1 MEFVFVVPRREL
13 FPDHYP
19 HGFVPFGEGFAA
31 ERLRTVVERH
41 GFFVERVRAEVTP
54 EWKQVIPYNVV
65 VVDGEVLLLTRTPKG
80 GEARLHNKLT
90 IGVGG
95 HLNPEDLDPTHAKR
109 DPLPRGTRRELEE
122 ELAIEGSF
130 EIEPVGL
137 INDDS
142 NAVGA
147 VHVGL
152 VQIVRVRG
160 RVEIREKDVLEG
172 RFVRPSELTE
182 RLAQG
187 ANFETWSAK
196 LVAALPALLRANNV
210 NSPPAPLTAP
220 HTTPTALERPR
231 SGAPA

>member
-19 HGFVPFGEGFAA
+19 HGFVPFGERFAA
-31 ERLRTVVERH
+31 ARLIEAIENH
-41 GFFVERVRAEVTP
+41 GFFVERPRAERTP

-65 VVDGEVLLLTRTPKG
+65 LVDGQVLLLRRTASG
-80 GEARLHNKLT
+80 GEARLHHKLS

-95 HLNPEDLDPTHAKR
+95 HLNPEDLDEQAPTR
-109 DPLPRGTRRELEE
+109 NPLARGTRRELDE
-122 ELAIEGSF
+122 ELAIEGQI
-130 EIEPVGL
+130 EIEAVGL

-152 VQIVRVRG
+152 VQIVHVRG
-160 RVEIREKDVLEG
+160 SVEIREKHVLEG
-172 RFVRPSELTE
+172 RLVRPEELRD

-196 LVAALPALLRANNV
+196 LVEALPALLPPSNEA
-210 NSPPAPLTAP
+210 PPAEPVLAA
-220 HTTPTALERPR
+220 ALPGGR
-231 SGAPA
+231 SPA